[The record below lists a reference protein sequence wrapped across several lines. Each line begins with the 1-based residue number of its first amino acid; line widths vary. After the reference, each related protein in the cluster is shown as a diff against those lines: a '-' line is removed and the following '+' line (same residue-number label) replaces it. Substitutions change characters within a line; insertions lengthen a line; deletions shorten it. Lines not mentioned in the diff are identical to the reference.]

1 MKGTDQNS
9 SEISIQIQLKNI
21 RTVSFNLV
29 RMILQMT
36 LKKYLAITVK
46 FKV

>member
-36 LKKYLAITVK
+36 LKKYLAIPVK